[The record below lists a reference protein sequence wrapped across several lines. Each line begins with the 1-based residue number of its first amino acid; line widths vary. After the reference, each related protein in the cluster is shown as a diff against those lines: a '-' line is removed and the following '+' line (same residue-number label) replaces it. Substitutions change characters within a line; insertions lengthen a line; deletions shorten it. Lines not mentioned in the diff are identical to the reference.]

1 MPKPLGVHD
10 VVVSPP
16 LGRGQDP
23 ADVVYGCGV
32 PPEQRDRIGT
42 VIDERYRL
50 DRLIG
55 RGAMAEVFRATQ
67 LSDNRAVA
75 VKILSQQMS
84 AHPHAQQRF
93 AREAQVQAMIRH
105 HNVAALL
112 GSGVTTEREP
122 YLALELLRGRSLRS
136 VIKAEGAI
144 APRRA
149 ASYMW
154 QALRGLAAVHA
165 AGVLHRD
172 LKPANIM
179 LEPVSGGGDRISL
192 IDFGFASLDGSAR
205 LTQQGTVVGSLTYM
219 APERLRG
226 EKPDERADLYS
237 IGIVLFE
244 LLTGA
249 PPYAAEDDLDLIDMH
264 LHGPMPRL
272 YDPSAGIS
280 QPLVEVVST
289 ALNKQADERYASAT
303 EMAEALEAAAPSLAS
318 PPPGM

>member
-1 MPKPLGVHD
+1 M
-10 VVVSPP
+10 
-16 LGRGQDP
+16 
-23 ADVVYGCGV
+23 
-32 PPEQRDRIGT
+32 
-42 VIDERYRL
+42 VIDGRYLL

-67 LSDNRAVA
+67 LADNRAVA
-75 VKILSQQMS
+75 VKILTQQVS
-84 AHPHAQQRF
+84 SNPNAQQRF
-93 AREAQVQAMIRH
+93 AREAHVQAMIRH

-112 GSGVTTEREP
+112 GSGITVDREP

-149 ASYMW
+149 TSYMW

-179 LEPVSGGGDRISL
+179 LEPVSDGGDRISL
-192 IDFGFASLDGSAR
+192 IDFGFASLDGSAK

-226 EKPDERADLYS
+226 ETPDERADLYS

-249 PPYAAEDDLDLIDMH
+249 PPYSADDDLDLIDMH

-272 YDPSAGIS
+272 YDRSAGIS
-280 QPLVEVVST
+280 QPLVEVVRT
-289 ALNKQADERYASAT
+289 ALNKQADERYRNAM
-303 EMAEALEAAAPSLAS
+303 EMVQALEEAAPSLVSATS
-318 PPPGM
+318 ATSATGATSVTGGPRGPAGK

>member
-1 MPKPLGVHD
+1 MT
-10 VVVSPP
+10 
-16 LGRGQDP
+16 
-23 ADVVYGCGV
+23 V
-32 PPEQRDRIGT
+32 PTEPRDRIGS
-42 VIDERYRL
+42 VIDGRYRI

-67 LSDNRAVA
+67 LADNRAVA
-75 VKILSQQMS
+75 VKILTQQVS
-84 AHPHAQQRF
+84 SNPNAQQRF

-105 HNVAALL
+105 RNVAALM
-112 GSGVTTEREP
+112 GSGLTPGREP
-122 YLALELLRGRSLRS
+122 YLVLELLRGRSLRS
-136 VIKAEGAI
+136 VLKAEGAV

-154 QALRGLAAVHA
+154 QALLGLAAVHE

-179 LEPVSGGGDRISL
+179 LEPVSGGGERITL
-192 IDFGFASLDGSAR
+192 IDFGFASLDGSAK

-226 EKPDERADLYS
+226 ETPDERSDLYA

-249 PPYAAEDDLDLIDMH
+249 PPYAADDDLDLIDLH

-280 QPLVEVVST
+280 QPLVEVVRT
-289 ALNKQADERYASAT
+289 ALNKQAEDRYADAT
-303 EMAEALEAAAPSLAS
+303 EMAQALEYAAASLA
-318 PPPGM
+318 PPPVQA